1 MKSCEKYPVQNGVSK
16 RVNSTMYSTT
26 LAGAL
31 LLSLVAFAAPAA
43 AQDPPPEAP
52 PAETPAAGEEEE
64 EKDVKWLAVT
74 GGDVF
79 TGTGA
84 VLHKATVLCKGKKI
98 HAIGYDLD
106 IPTEAEVMDVS
117 GYRVYP
123 GLVAPASFGL
133 FGGGGELADSV
144 DPYNR
149 NMVLALAA
157 GITTAVNGNQV
168 AKLKRGDIADIVVR
182 EGTFEN
188 FSYQKTSPSAKAQLR
203 EKFEAAA
210 QYVRDY
216 RKWEVDVRTN
226 KELKEPPK
234 RGIDQKVL
242 DVLQGRT
249 LATFAADDRTDLLEI
264 ARLAQRFGFR
274 PVINGCREGWVVAD
288 ELGRAGAMAMVTP
301 RDRRPRSETL
311 VREGGSSIEN
321 AAILH
326 RHGVQVAVVPQSPG
340 INLGGLVGRDLLHF
354 PTEAAFAI
362 RGGLPETAALE
373 AMTIVP
379 ARMLGVDWRIGTLE
393 KGKDA
398 DLIVTDGD
406 LLHYQTWVQW
416 AIVDGKV
423 AYDKQ
428 EEMYFAHIRP
438 RPETALAPEKRVDP
452 GEENP
457 AEAPAQP
464 EAPADPPAEPEKGGG
479 GGGGE
484 EPPPAGGD
492 GASAG

>member
-1 MKSCEKYPVQNGVSK
+1 MKYPVKYPLEDRASK
-16 RVNSTMYSTT
+16 RVNRTMNPTIFT
-26 LAGAL
+26 GAL
-31 LLSLVAFAAPAA
+31 LLSLGAFSSPVAAQEPEPEAPAA
-43 AQDPPPEAP
+43 AT
-52 PAETPAAGEEEE
+52 PAED

-84 VLHKATVLCKGKKI
+84 VLHEATVLCKGKKI

-106 IPTEAEVMDVS
+106 IPSEAEVLDVS

-144 DPYNR
+144 DPYSR

-168 AKLKRGDIADIVVR
+168 AKLKRGEIADIVIR
-182 EGTFEN
+182 DGTFETFN
-188 FSYQKTSPSAKAQLR
+188 YQKTSPSAKAQLR

-210 QYVRDY
+210 QYLRDY

-234 RGIDQKVL
+234 RGIDSKVL

-249 LATFAADDRTDLLEI
+249 FATFGADDRTDLLEI

-274 PVINGCREGWVVAD
+274 PIINGCREGWVVAD
-288 ELGRAGAMAMVTP
+288 ELGRAGAMAIVTP
-301 RDRRPRSETL
+301 RERRTRSETL
-311 VREGGSSIEN
+311 VRDGGSSIEN

-326 RHGVQVAVVPQSPG
+326 RHGVQVAVIPQSPG
-340 INLGGLVGRDLLHF
+340 ISLGGLVGRDLLHF

-362 RGGLPETAALE
+362 RGGLPEAAALE
-373 AMTIVP
+373 AITIVP
-379 ARMLGVDWRIGTLE
+379 ARMLGIDWRVGTLE

-438 RPETALAPEKRVDP
+438 RPESALAPETRVDP

-457 AEAPAQP
+457 AEAPEP
-464 EAPADPPAEPEKGGG
+464 DEPPAEAPKKPEEGGG

-484 EPPPAGGD
+484 EPPTGGD
-492 GASAG
+492 GGSAG

>member
-1 MKSCEKYPVQNGVSK
+1 MSSRTPDSAM
-16 RVNSTMYSTT
+16 R
-26 LAGAL
+26 LAPLQPRTSFLARLSGAL
-31 LLSLVAFAAPAA
+31 VVAACAALAPAL
-43 AQDPPPEAP
+43 AQDPPQEPDAV
-52 PAETPAAGEEEE
+52 AKVEE

-74 GGDVF
+74 GGDVH

-106 IPTEAEVMDVS
+106 IPSEAEVMDVS

-123 GLVAPASFGL
+123 GLVATTSLGL
-133 FGGGGELADSV
+133 FGGSGGELADSV

-149 NMVLALAA
+149 SMTLALAA
-157 GITTAVNGNQV
+157 GVTTAANGNQV
-168 AKLKRGDIADIVVR
+168 AKLKRGEIADLVVR
-182 EGTFEN
+182 EGTFES
-188 FSYQKTSPSAKAQLR
+188 FAYSTGSPAAKTQLR

-210 QYVRDY
+210 AYLRDY
-216 RKWEVDVRTN
+216 RKWEVDVRSN

-234 RGIDQKVL
+234 RGVDQKVL
-242 DVLQGRT
+242 DVLQGRVF
-249 LATFAADDRTDLLEI
+249 ATFSADERTDLLEI

-274 PVINGCREGWVVAD
+274 PIISGCIEGWTVAD
-288 ELGRAGAMAMVTP
+288 ELGRAGAMAIVTP
-301 RDRRPRSETL
+301 RDRRARSESL

-326 RHGVQVAVVPQSPG
+326 RHGVQVAVIPGSAG

-354 PTEAAFAI
+354 PTEAAYAI
-362 RGGLPETAALE
+362 RGGLPEAAALE

-379 ARMLGVDWRIGTLE
+379 ARMLGIDWRVGTLE

-398 DLIVTDGD
+398 DMIVTDGD

-416 AIVDGKV
+416 AIVEGKV

-438 RPETALAPEKRVDP
+438 RPEAALAPETRVDP

-457 AEAPAQP
+457 I
-464 EAPADPPAEPEKGGG
+464 
-479 GGGGE
+479 
-484 EPPPAGGD
+484 EPPPAEAPPPAPEATPPPEQGGGGD
-492 GASAG
+492 GG

>member
-1 MKSCEKYPVQNGVSK
+1 MLLTSAV
-16 RVNSTMYSTT
+16 RAAAA
-26 LAGAL
+26 LA
-31 LLSLVAFAAPAA
+31 LVASLSAKASAFAPLPQEEGNETTVPVAPAE
-43 AQDPPPEAP
+43 D
-52 PAETPAAGEEEE
+52 
-64 EKDVKWLAVT
+64 EKGIKWLAVT
-74 GGDVF
+74 GGDVY
-79 TGTGA
+79 TGTGS
-84 VLHKATVLCKGKKI
+84 VLHRATVLCKGKKI

-106 IPTEAEVMDVS
+106 IPADAEVMDVS

-149 NMVLALAA
+149 NMILALAA
-157 GITTAVNGNQV
+157 GITTAVNGSQV
-168 AKLKRGDIADIVVR
+168 AKLKRGEIEGVVIR
-182 EGTFEN
+182 DRTFET
-188 FSYQKTSPSAKAQLR
+188 FSYTTSNPTSKAQLR
-203 EKFEAAA
+203 DKFEAAA
-210 QYVRDY
+210 AYMRDY
-216 RKWEVDVRTN
+216 AQWEVDVKSN

-234 RGIDQKVL
+234 KGIDSKVL
-242 DVLQGRT
+242 DVLQGRS
-249 LATFAADDRTDLLEI
+249 LATFGADDRTDLLEI

-274 PVINGCREGWVVAD
+274 PIINGCREGWVVAD
-288 ELGRAGAMAMVTP
+288 ELGRAGAMAIVTP
-301 RDRRPRSETL
+301 RDRRVRSEAL
-311 VREGGSSIEN
+311 ARDGGSSIEN
-321 AAILH
+321 AAILY

-340 INLGGLVGRDLLHF
+340 ISLGGIVGRDLMHF
-354 PTEAAFAI
+354 STEGAFAV
-362 RGGLPETAALE
+362 RGGLPPAAAID

-379 ARMLGVDWRIGTLE
+379 ARMLGLDWRIGSLE
-393 KGKDA
+393 RGKDA

-438 RPETALAPEKRVDP
+438 RPEAALAPATRVDP

-457 AEAPAQP
+457 AEPEPEEPAK
-464 EAPADPPAEPEKGGG
+464 EEPAEEG

-484 EPPPAGGD
+484 ANG
-492 GASAG
+492 

>member
-1 MKSCEKYPVQNGVSK
+1 MSP
-16 RVNSTMYSTT
+16 TT
-26 LAGAL
+26 FAGAL
-31 LLSLVAFAAPAA
+31 LLSLGALAAPAL
-43 AQDPPPEAP
+43 AQEPAPEGPAP
-52 PAETPAAGEEEE
+52 ATPAED

-98 HAIGYDLD
+98 HSIGYDLD
-106 IPTEAEVMDVS
+106 IPSEAEVMDVS

-168 AKLKRGDIADIVVR
+168 AKLKRGEIADIVIR
-182 EGTFEN
+182 DGTFETFN
-188 FSYQKTSPSAKAQLR
+188 YQKSSPSAKVQLR

-210 QYVRDY
+210 QYLRDY

-234 RGIDQKVL
+234 RGVDQKVL

-249 LATFAADDRTDLLEI
+249 LATFSADDRTDLLEI

-288 ELGRAGAMAMVTP
+288 ELGRAGALAIVTP

-326 RHGVQVAVVPQSPG
+326 RHGVQVAVTPQSAG

-379 ARMLGVDWRIGTLE
+379 ARMLGIDWRVGTLE

-464 EAPADPPAEPEKGGG
+464 EAPADPPAEAPAEPEKGG

-484 EPPPAGGD
+484 EPPTGGD
-492 GASAG
+492 GGSAG